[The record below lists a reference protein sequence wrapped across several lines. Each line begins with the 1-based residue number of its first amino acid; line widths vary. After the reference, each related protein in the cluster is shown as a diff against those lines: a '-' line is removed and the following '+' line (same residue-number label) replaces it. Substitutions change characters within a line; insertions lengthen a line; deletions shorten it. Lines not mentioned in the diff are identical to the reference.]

1 MTRRRTYTPEEKRK
15 RKTEYMRMLRFGNPD
30 YYRSKDHNYYIANRE
45 EILAKQ
51 AAYREANKSVLMR
64 KRYFRY
70 YRDKG
75 WSDED
80 IERIIRKKLE
90 EQSK

>member
-1 MTRRRTYTPEEKRK
+1 MRRRTYTPEEKRK

-30 YYRSKDHNYYIANRE
+30 HYRSKDHKYYIANRE

-51 AAYREANKSVLMR
+51 AAYREANKVSLMR

-70 YRDKG
+70 YRPKG
-75 WSDED
+75 WSNED
-80 IERIIRKKLE
+80 IERIIQRKLE